1 MDTLRDKI
9 HSLRST
15 TTGAEDDGHF
25 IEFTSLDNL
34 LTDDVIETAL
44 QDTSI
49 ESFRREGIKKVILAG
64 GKQTFATLIS
74 VGRPELIYNC
84 IEHYDTG
91 KDRLDSKLPLSVTDI
106 DNIFGAKARE
116 PGGKLEEWAKQLE
129 EDQYE
134 YIPLSFQ
141 RGATHRVLRDRVR
154 LPFKSKQR
162 LGGGGFGIV
171 YKVTLSDNDHD
182 AQLDKVLVL
191 KELGNMRKSK
201 SSART
206 AEAKKAMDAMF
217 REEQRCLEILR
228 IIKHPNILELLFSY
242 THKEKNCF
250 LFPLAKGG
258 DLQDFLDNDTRPVDM
273 ATDEAVYHAFCG
285 LSSALESLHSYIHQ
299 GLKLEMVGCHHDLK
313 PKNILVDGP
322 RFILSDFGLSQMRSD
337 LKDYKSMYQSGEGFY
352 IAPECEDLSTF
363 QKLEV
368 GRPSD
373 IWSFG
378 CILANTLVY
387 LKEGTAGLKSF
398 EKARK
403 IEIQTNY
410 GPATFSMF
418 HAGREN
424 ENPGVAQKLSE
435 LETGGSR
442 SEKLLVQCVRDML
455 KLKPG
460 ERPPIEKCSQA
471 LRCVATSAIAESVDQ
486 AWADTSSDDYH
497 FKDHLEYQ
505 VEKVNFETWSKTVIN
520 TPGVLKDL
528 MQSELTFKE
537 TYSTLGKI
545 KAELRSLEQKA
556 KEDTWFPLFV
566 QLRHLVNQ
574 LLSYAPKDVQRRIH
588 SLVESAIL
596 QSDTRSLRL
605 SDLPAQNTGTV
616 GSDRILML
624 AAIKHMNSLAS
635 ARDSERTI
643 AQIPKEDI
651 TLKENG
657 SISVFSTFYLAE
669 YRPSDAAEETQSE
682 QVLIEDLIYDKEW
695 QDEDGKQ
702 LFERMEN
709 VLRIP
714 DTTNEFKA
722 LQCRGYCHDQ
732 SGHRFALLYR
742 FPNEPNYQFVEQLNK
757 LYDKTRPVIDPF
769 SKSKQAVVSLEHR
782 FQLANKLAE
791 SIFEFH
797 KIGWLHKAISSYN
810 VVFFA
815 KDERH
820 ARKMESPYLTGFS
833 HSRPDQVNQI
843 SVVGS
848 DMDEKLNA
856 YHHPDYQRSLLD
868 PTNNRVRYRAE
879 FDYYSLGLV
888 LLEIAYWTPLQR
900 LLNRK
905 DITTREGEKLL
916 MYYVAYLSGPMG
928 ASYASAVKAC
938 LDSKALRGDAEPTL
952 DKADCVEPNFE
963 RYVLEKLRVCSA

>member
-1 MDTLRDKI
+1 MDSLRFKI
-9 HSLRST
+9 HALRCT
-15 TTGAEDDGHF
+15 TIGAEEDGYF
-25 IEFTSLDNL
+25 IEFSHLDRL
-34 LTDDVIETAL
+34 LTEDVVEATL
-44 QDTSI
+44 QDTNI
-49 ESFRREGIKKVILAG
+49 ESFRREGIKKIILAG
-64 GKQTFATLIS
+64 GKQTFAILIS
-74 VGRPELIYNC
+74 IERPELIYDC
-84 IEHYDTG
+84 IEHYDSG
-91 KDRLDSKLPLSVTDI
+91 KDRLDSKLPLSFTDI
-106 DNIFGAKARE
+106 DDIFGVKAKNADGE
-116 PGGKLEEWAKQLE
+116 HEEWAKQLE
-129 EDQYE
+129 EVQYE
-134 YIPLSFQ
+134 YIPPSFQ
-141 RGATHRVLRDRVR
+141 RGATHRVLKDRVR
-154 LPFKSKQR
+154 LPFQSKKR

-171 YKVTLSDNDHD
+171 YKVTLSDENHD
-182 AQLDKVLVL
+182 AELDKVLVL

-201 SSART
+201 SAART
-206 AEAKKAMDAMF
+206 AEAKRAMDLMF
-217 REEQRCLEILR
+217 KEEQRCLEILR
-228 IIKHPNILELLFSY
+228 VIKHPNILELFFSY

-250 LFPLAKGG
+250 LFPLARGG
-258 DLQDFLDNDTRPVDM
+258 DLQNFLDEDTRPADM

-285 LSSALESLHSYIHQ
+285 LSSALESLHSYINQ

-322 RFILSDFGLSQMRSD
+322 KFILSDFGLSQMRSD

-363 QKLEV
+363 EKLEV

-373 IWSFG
+373 VWSFG

-387 LKEGTAGLKSF
+387 LKEGTAGVKDF

-418 HAGREN
+418 HAGREA
-424 ENPGVAQKLSE
+424 ENPGVAQKLTE
-435 LETGGSR
+435 LESGGSR
-442 SEKLLVQCVRDML
+442 SEKLLIQGVRDML

-460 ERPPIEKCSQA
+460 DRPLVEKCSQA
-471 LRCVATSAIAESVDQ
+471 LRCVAISAIAQSVEQ
-486 AWADTSSDDYH
+486 AWADTSSDSYQ

-505 VEKVNFETWSKTVIN
+505 VEKVNFEIWSKTVID
-520 TPGVLKDL
+520 TPGVLKEL

-537 TYSTLGKI
+537 TYGVLGKI
-545 KAELRSLEQKA
+545 KAELRTLEQKA

-596 QSDTRSLRL
+596 QSDTQSLRL
-605 SDLPAQNTGTV
+605 SDLPPQNT
-616 GSDRILML
+616 
-624 AAIKHMNSLAS
+624 AS
-635 ARDSERTI
+635 APNTERTI
-643 AQIPKEDI
+643 TQIPKEDI
-651 TLKENG
+651 IVPEKA
-657 SISVFSTFYLAE
+657 SDFSTFYLAE
-669 YRPSDAAEETQSE
+669 YRPSEGGAEGTSE
-682 QVLIEDLIYDKEW
+682 QVLVEDLVYDKEW
-695 QDEDGKQ
+695 QDDDGKQ

-722 LQCRGYCHDQ
+722 LQCRGYCHNQ

-742 FPNEPNYQFVEQLNK
+742 FPNGPNNQFVEQLNK
-757 LYDKTRPVIDPF
+757 LYDKTKPVIDPF
-769 SKSKQAVVSLEHR
+769 SKIKQAVVSLENR
-782 FQLANKLAE
+782 FQLAYKLAE

-833 HSRPDQVNQI
+833 HSRPDQVGQI

-848 DMDEKLNA
+848 ELDDKLNA

-888 LLEIAYWTPLQR
+888 LLEIAYWMPLQT
-900 LLNRK
+900 LLNK
-905 DITTREGEKLL
+905 NDITRREGQKLL
-916 MYYVAYLSGPMG
+916 MYYVTYLSGPMG
-928 ASYASAVKAC
+928 ANYASAVKAC
-938 LDSKALRGDAEPTL
+938 LDSKALRGDAEPTT
-952 DKADCVEPNFE
+952 DKVECVEPNFE
-963 RYVLEKLRVCSA
+963 RLVLEKLRVCSV